1 MERRIINL
9 EKEYRYQKSNGSF
22 VATSGIGSTK
32 SAKQLVYSPNDQSTR
47 RLIDELNHKIKSLEE
62 ELDHRMQLYEDLEMK
77 YEKQKAKQHETI
89 WKLR

>member
-9 EKEYRYQKSNGSF
+9 EKECRNQKSNGS
-22 VATSGIGSTK
+22 SGLGNSKSTK
-32 SAKQLVYSPNDQSTR
+32 LVYSPNDQSTR
-47 RLIDELNHKIKSLEE
+47 RLIEELNMKIKNLEE
-62 ELDHRMQLYEDLEMK
+62 ELDHRMQLYEDLEIK

>member
-9 EKEYRYQKSNGSF
+9 EKECRLQKSNGSS
-22 VATSGIGSTK
+22 VANSGFGTSKT
-32 SAKQLVYSPNDQSTR
+32 AKLMYSPNDQSTR